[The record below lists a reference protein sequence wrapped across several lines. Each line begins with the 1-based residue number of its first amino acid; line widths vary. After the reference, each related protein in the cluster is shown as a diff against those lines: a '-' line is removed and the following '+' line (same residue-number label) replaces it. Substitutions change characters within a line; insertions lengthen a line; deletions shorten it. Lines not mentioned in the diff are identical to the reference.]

1 MQHVGSAQSAENVT
15 TGGGNL
21 GPAEKTGDLTMEEI
35 VMTSTSAKNS
45 KTQR

>member
-1 MQHVGSAQSAENVT
+1 MQPVGSAQSAENVT

-35 VMTSTSAKNS
+35 VMTSTSAKNAKS
-45 KTQR
+45 QR

>member
-1 MQHVGSAQSAENVT
+1 MQPVGSAQYAESAT

-35 VMTSTSAKNS
+35 VMTSTSAKNAKS
-45 KTQR
+45 QR